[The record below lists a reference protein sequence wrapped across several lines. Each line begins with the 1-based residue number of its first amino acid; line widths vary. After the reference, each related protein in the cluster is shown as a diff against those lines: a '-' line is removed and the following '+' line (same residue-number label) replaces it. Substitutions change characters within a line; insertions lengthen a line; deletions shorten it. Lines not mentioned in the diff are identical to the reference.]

1 MSPST
6 KWPGNINLSYIYTM
20 KFICIGRNYVEHA
33 KELNNAVPTE
43 PVIFFKP
50 ETALLVGRQPFF
62 YPEFSKDIHYECEIV
77 VRINRL
83 GKNIQKKFAHR
94 YYDEIGLGIDF
105 TARDL
110 QNKLKEKGLPW
121 EKAKGFDGSAV
132 IGNFVP
138 VSSLKN
144 PQNIEFQLLKNG
156 SIVQCG
162 FSKDMIYDIDA
173 IIEHVSQYVTLKIG
187 DIIFTGTPAGVGPIA
202 IGDQYEGLLEG
213 EHNFSLLIK

>member
-1 MSPST
+1 
-6 KWPGNINLSYIYTM
+6 M
-20 KFICIGRNYVEHA
+20 KFICIGRNYTEHA
-33 KELNNAVPTE
+33 KELNNAVPSE

-77 VRINRL
+77 VKINKL

-110 QNKLKEKGLPW
+110 QNELKAKGLPW
-121 EKAKGFDGSAV
+121 EKAKAFDGSAV
-132 IGNFVP
+132 LGKFIP
-138 VSSLKN
+138 VDSLKN
-144 PQNIEFQLLKNG
+144 KKNIEFQLLKNG
-156 SIVQCG
+156 NIVQHG
-162 FSKDMIYDIDA
+162 FSKDMIFDIDS
-173 IIEHVSQYVTLKIG
+173 IIEYVSTFVTLKIG

-202 IGDQYEGLLEG
+202 VNDKLEGLLEG
-213 EHNFSLLIK
+213 EPNFTVLIK